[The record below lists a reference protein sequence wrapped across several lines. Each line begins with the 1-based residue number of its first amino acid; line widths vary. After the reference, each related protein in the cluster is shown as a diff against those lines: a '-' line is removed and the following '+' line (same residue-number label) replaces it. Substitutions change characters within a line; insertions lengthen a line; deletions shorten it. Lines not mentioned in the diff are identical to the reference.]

1 MLSDL
6 AGQPALLIP
15 LQVLLLTV
23 PAILLGAVFRAIGL
37 PGGRGSAAVCGGI
50 VAGILFGSL
59 VLGGAAPQIHDTLIE
74 GAQQERLALREA
86 EDELLGEKAA
96 ALAALRATGVSAVAE
111 DELMADIEASY
122 EPRLTAARE
131 TLDTA
136 QKRHIERLSIILG
149 ALAGLV
155 FASAYFRR
163 TRTEISERPPGSPA
177 RVGGDRLP
185 KVLGPFPPAPVELLM
200 LVMAAAPTAIVA
212 RWLLGVDIPVAIA
225 FGLVLAVP
233 GATLRRGAQSFS
245 GGWAFLIAA
254 LMVSVCSVA
263 AFGTSTASTVLIGTA
278 MGGSVLL
285 LLIDN
290 SLLRTRRSEIR
301 FHDTLYFAILLPAL
315 AGALTTTVDLASLI
329 GTGAFWI
336 ALVIGLIASGDGR
349 WFGYAVAIRFFADPP
364 ATRAPMT
371 LANSAIS
378 AGAPVLQLVLAVLA
392 FRAMPE
398 AGSLVFA
405 ALAGAAIL
413 ELSRGLRA
421 RIAFTFDGIL
431 RPDASSP
438 DQN

>member
-6 AGQPALLIP
+6 ADQPVLLIP

-23 PAILLGAVFRAIGL
+23 PAIVLGAVFRAIGL

-50 VAGILFGSL
+50 LAGVLFGSM
-59 VLGGAAPQIHDTLIE
+59 VLGSATPQVHDTLIR
-74 GAQQERLALREA
+74 GAQQERLALQEA
-86 EDELLGEKAA
+86 EDELLGERAA
-96 ALAALRATGVSAVAE
+96 ALAALRATGVSEVAE
-111 DELMADIEASY
+111 DELMADINASY

-131 TLDTA
+131 TLEAA
-136 QKRHIERLSIILG
+136 QDRYTESLSIIVG

-163 TRTEISERPPGSPA
+163 TRTEISERPPGAPA

-233 GATLRRGAQSFS
+233 GATLRRGAQSLS

-254 LMVSVCSVA
+254 LLISVCSTA

-278 MGGSVLL
+278 MAGSVALL
-285 LLIDN
+285 IIDN
-290 SLLRTRRSEIR
+290 SLLRTRLAEIR
-301 FHDTLYFAILLPAL
+301 FHNTLYFALLLPAL
-315 AGALTTTVDLASLI
+315 AGALATTVDLSALI
-329 GTGAFWI
+329 DTGAFWI
-336 ALVIGLIASGDGR
+336 ALIIGLIASGDGR
-349 WFGYAVAIRFFADPP
+349 WFGYGIAIRYFADPP
-364 ATRAPMT
+364 ANRSPMT
-371 LANSAIS
+371 LGNSAIS
-378 AGAPVLQLVLAVLA
+378 AGAPVLQIVLAALA

-405 ALAGAAIL
+405 ALSGAALL

-421 RIAFTFDGIL
+421 RIATTFDDIL
-431 RPDASSP
+431 RPDSDLP
-438 DQN
+438 DHK

>member
-6 AGQPALLIP
+6 ADQPALLIP
-15 LQVLLLTV
+15 LQVVLLTV
-23 PAILLGAVFRAIGL
+23 PAILLSAVFRAIGL
-37 PGGRGSAAVCGGI
+37 PGGRGSAAICGGI
-50 VAGILFGSL
+50 LAGFLFGSL
-59 VLGGAAPQIHDTLIE
+59 VLGGAAPEVHDAFID
-74 GAQQERLALREA
+74 GANQERQALQEA
-86 EDELLGEKAA
+86 EDELAGEKAA
-96 ALAALRATGVSAVAE
+96 ALAALRATGVSEVAE
-111 DELMADIEASY
+111 GELVADIDAKY
-122 EPRLTAARE
+122 ESRLAAARE
-131 TLDTA
+131 ALETA
-136 QKRHIERLSIILG
+136 QKRHTERLSVVLG
-149 ALAGLV
+149 AIAGLV

-163 TRTEISERPPGSPA
+163 TRTEISERPPGAPA

-254 LMVSVCSVA
+254 LLISVCSTA

-278 MGGSVLL
+278 MAGSVALL
-285 LLIDN
+285 VVDN
-290 SLLRTRRSEIR
+290 SLLRTRRAETR
-301 FHDTLYFAILLPAL
+301 FHDTLFFAILLPAL
-315 AGALTTTVDLASLI
+315 AGALATVVDLAALI
-329 GTGAFWI
+329 DTGAFWI

-349 WFGYAVAIRFFADPP
+349 WFGYGIAIRYFADPP
-364 ATRAPMT
+364 ANRAPMT
-371 LANSAIS
+371 LGNSAIS
-378 AGAPVLQLVLAVLA
+378 AGAPVLQLVLATLA

-405 ALAGAAIL
+405 ALTGAALL

-421 RIAFTFDGIL
+421 RIATTFDDIL
-431 RPDASSP
+431 RPDTDSP